1 MNALGRRLLGAIPV
15 LFGISFL
22 IFLLMHIAP
31 GDPVSLLLGDDAT
44 PEDIARTRH
53 EWGLDRPLIVQYAD
67 FISRAITGDFG
78 RSLKFNEPV
87 MKLVAERMPA
97 TIELAIASFL
107 VAILISIPLGVY
119 SAIKH
124 NSLLDHAGMSV
135 ALIGVSL
142 PNFWLGIMLIYFLG
156 GQLNLLPVAGRIE
169 YGIEIEPVTR
179 LYLVDS
185 LLAGNLTAFWSAL
198 QHLLMPA
205 VTLGTSLAAI
215 VTRIARSSVLEV
227 MRQDFITTARAKG
240 LSEKVIIWRHILRNS
255 MITIVTILGLQ
266 LGALLNGSVIT
277 ETVFSY
283 PGIGDLLIQSIS
295 ARDYKL
301 TQVLILFFAVLYFV
315 VNLFVDLLYSW
326 IDPRIKLS

>member
-1 MNALGRRLLGAIPV
+1 MNAFRRRLIGAIPV

-31 GDPVSLLLGDDAT
+31 GDPVTLLLGDDAT
-44 PEDIARTRH
+44 PADIARTRH

-67 FISRAITGDFG
+67 FISRALTGDFG

-87 MKLVAERMPA
+87 MKLIAERLPA
-97 TIELAIASFL
+97 TIELAIASL
-107 VAILISIPLGVY
+107 VVAVLISVPLGVY

-169 YGIEIEPVTR
+169 YGIEIQPITR

-185 LLAGNLTAFWSAL
+185 LLAGNFEAFWSAL
-198 QHLLMPA
+198 KHLLMPA

-215 VTRIARSSVLEV
+215 VTRIAR
-227 MRQDFITTARAKG
+227 
-240 LSEKVIIWRHILRNS
+240 
-255 MITIVTILGLQ
+255 
-266 LGALLNGSVIT
+266 
-277 ETVFSY
+277 
-283 PGIGDLLIQSIS
+283 
-295 ARDYKL
+295 
-301 TQVLILFFAVLYFV
+301 
-315 VNLFVDLLYSW
+315 
-326 IDPRIKLS
+326 

>member
-1 MNALGRRLLGAIPV
+1 
-15 LFGISFL
+15 
-22 IFLLMHIAP
+22 MHIAP
-31 GDPVSLLLGDDAT
+31 GDPVTLLLGDDAT
-44 PEDIARTRH
+44 PADVERTRR
-53 EWGLDRPLIVQYAD
+53 EWGLDRPLMVQYWD
-67 FISRAITGDFG
+67 FLTRAVKGDFG

-87 MKLVAERMPA
+87 MKLIAERLPA
-97 TIELAIASFL
+97 TLELAFASL
-107 VAILISIPLGVY
+107 CVAIMIAVPLGVY

-169 YGIEIEPVTR
+169 YGVEIRPVTG
-179 LYLVDS
+179 LYLIDS
-185 LLAGNLTAFWSAL
+185 LLTGNLSAFWSSL

-205 VTLGTSLAAI
+205 VTLGSALAAI
-215 VTRIARSSVLEV
+215 VTRISRSSVLEV
-227 MRQDFITTARAKG
+227 MRQDYVTTARAKG
-240 LSEKVIIWRHILRNS
+240 LSEKAVIWRHILRNAL
-255 MITIVTILGLQ
+255 ITIVTILGLQ
-266 LGALLNGSVIT
+266 LGALLSGSVIT

-301 TQVLILFFAVLYFV
+301 TQVLILMFAVTYFV
-315 VNLFVDLLYSW
+315 VNLLVDLLYSW
-326 IDPRIKLS
+326 IDPRIRF

>member
-1 MNALGRRLLGAIPV
+1 MNTLSRRIVGSIPV
-15 LFGISFL
+15 IIGISFL

-31 GDPVSLLLGDDAT
+31 GDPVTLLLGDDAT
-44 PEDIARTRH
+44 PADVERTRR
-53 EWGLDRPLIVQYAD
+53 EWGLDRPLMVQYWD
-67 FISRAITGDFG
+67 FLTRAVTGDFG

-87 MKLVAERMPA
+87 MKLVAERLPA
-97 TIELAIASFL
+97 TLELAFASL
-107 VAILISIPLGVY
+107 CVAITIAVPLGVY

-124 NSLLDHAGMSV
+124 NSFLDHAGMSV

-169 YGIEIEPVTR
+169 YGIEVKAITG
-179 LYLVDS
+179 LYLFDS
-185 LLAGNLTAFWSAL
+185 LITGNFPAFWSAL

-205 VTLGTSLAAI
+205 VTLGSALAAI
-215 VTRIARSSVLEV
+215 VTRISRSSVLEV
-227 MRQDFITTARAKG
+227 MRQDYVTTARAKG
-240 LSEKVIIWRHILRNS
+240 LSEKTVIWRHILRNAL
-255 MITIVTILGLQ
+255 ITITTILGLQ
-266 LGALLNGSVIT
+266 LGALLSGSVVT

-301 TQVLILFFAVLYFV
+301 TQVLILMFAVTYFV
-315 VNLFVDLLYSW
+315 VNLIVDLLYSW
-326 IDPRIKLS
+326 IDPRIKF

>member
-1 MNALGRRLLGAIPV
+1 MHTLARRIVGAVPV
-15 LFGISFL
+15 IIGISFL

-31 GDPVSLLLGDDAT
+31 GDPVSLLLGDNAT

-53 EWGLDRPLIVQYAD
+53 EWGLDRPLMVQYWE
-67 FISRAITGDFG
+67 FLSRAVRGDFG

-87 MKLVAERMPA
+87 MKLVWERLPA
-97 TIELAIASFL
+97 TLELAFASFL
-107 VAILISIPLGVY
+107 VAILVAIPLGVY

-169 YGIEIEPVTR
+169 YGIEVQPITR

-185 LLAGNLTAFWSAL
+185 LLAGNFAAFWSAL
-198 QHLLMPA
+198 RHLLMPA
-205 VTLGTSLAAI
+205 FTLGTSLAAI

-227 MRQDFITTARAKG
+227 MRQDFVTTARAKG
-240 LSEKVIIWRHILRNS
+240 LSEKVVIWRHILRNA

-301 TQVLILFFAVLYFV
+301 TQVLILFFAVMYFA
-315 VNLFVDLLYSW
+315 VNLLVDLLYSW

>member
-1 MNALGRRLLGAIPV
+1 MNTFSRRIIGAIPV
-15 LFGISFL
+15 LLGISFL

-44 PEDIARTRH
+44 PADIERTRH
-53 EWGLDRPLIVQYAD
+53 EWGLDQPLIVQYWS
-67 FISRAITGDFG
+67 FITHAVTGDFG
-78 RSLKFNEPV
+78 KSLKFNESV
-87 MKLVAERMPA
+87 TKLIAERLPA
-97 TIELAIASFL
+97 TLELAFAAL
-107 VAILISIPLGVY
+107 CVAIIIAIPLGVY
-119 SAIKH
+119 SAIRH

-169 YGIEIEPVTR
+169 YGIDIRSITG

-185 LLAGNLTAFWSAL
+185 LLTANYEAFWSAL

-205 VTLGTSLAAI
+205 VTLGSALAAI
-215 VTRIARSSVLEV
+215 VTRISRSSVLEV
-227 MRQDFITTARAKG
+227 MRQDYVTTARAKG
-240 LSEKVIIWRHILRNS
+240 LSERMVIWRHILRNAL
-255 MITIVTILGLQ
+255 ITIVTILGLQ

-301 TQVLILFFAVLYFV
+301 TQVLILMFAVIYFV
-315 VNLFVDLLYSW
+315 VNLLVDLLYSW
-326 IDPRIKLS
+326 IDPRIKF

>member
-1 MNALGRRLLGAIPV
+1 MNAIRRRLIGAIPV

-44 PEDIARTRH
+44 PADIARTRH

-67 FISRAITGDFG
+67 FISRALTGDFG

-87 MKLVAERMPA
+87 MKLIAERLPA
-97 TIELAIASFL
+97 TIELAIASL
-107 VAILISIPLGVY
+107 VVAILISVPLGVY

-169 YGIEIEPVTR
+169 YGIEIQPITR

-185 LLAGNLTAFWSAL
+185 LLAGNFAAFWSAL
-198 QHLLMPA
+198 KHLLMPA

-227 MRQDFITTARAKG
+227 MRQDFVTTARAKG
-240 LSEKVIIWRHILRNS
+240 LSEKVVIWRHILRNA

-315 VNLFVDLLYSW
+315 VNLFVDLLYTW